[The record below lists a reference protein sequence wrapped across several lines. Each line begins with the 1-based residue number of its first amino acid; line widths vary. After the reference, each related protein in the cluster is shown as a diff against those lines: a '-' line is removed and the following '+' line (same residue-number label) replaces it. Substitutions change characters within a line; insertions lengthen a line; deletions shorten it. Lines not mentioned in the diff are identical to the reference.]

1 MGVLNEVLRLP
12 CRQAGKRVQPASES
26 PEGVYQLLPRLPAE
40 AVAEVGLWGADMTD
54 WETVERLAA
63 ELCHMAGGDW
73 SKKRT
78 KKNLWRARVL
88 KLLEMVK

>member
-1 MGVLNEVLRLP
+1 
-12 CRQAGKRVQPASES
+12 
-26 PEGVYQLLPRLPAE
+26 
-40 AVAEVGLWGADMTD
+40 MTD

-73 SKKRT
+73 SRKRT
-78 KKNLWRARVL
+78 KRNLWRARVL

>member
-1 MGVLNEVLRLP
+1 
-12 CRQAGKRVQPASES
+12 
-26 PEGVYQLLPRLPAE
+26 
-40 AVAEVGLWGADMTD
+40 MTD

-73 SKKRT
+73 NKKRT

-88 KLLEMVK
+88 KLLAMVRA